1 MSQRPARRQSTKPD
15 GAPARPAATPEQIT
29 LASRRAMQFGLAMVL
44 TMIPTFASFPTRL
57 LTVPFG
63 VLAVIVGIRAIIAA
77 VRARTG
83 GLLVPAVAVGT
94 ALTAL
99 FALSVASTLLVW
111 DVQERDARCRAEAI
125 TVQAR
130 IACQDRLSDDLETW
144 RDGMLERAGVSSGS

>member
-1 MSQRPARRQSTKPD
+1 MSQRPTRRQSKSD
-15 GAPARPAATPEQIT
+15 RAAARPAPSPEQVA
-29 LASRRAMQFGLAMVL
+29 LASRRAMYFGLAMVL
-44 TMIPTFASFPTRL
+44 TMVPTFASFPARL

-63 VLAVIVGIRAIIAA
+63 VLAVVLGIRAIIAA

-130 IACQDRLSDDLETW
+130 VACQQQLFDDLESW
-144 RDGMLERAGVSSGS
+144 RDDLLDRSGASSGS